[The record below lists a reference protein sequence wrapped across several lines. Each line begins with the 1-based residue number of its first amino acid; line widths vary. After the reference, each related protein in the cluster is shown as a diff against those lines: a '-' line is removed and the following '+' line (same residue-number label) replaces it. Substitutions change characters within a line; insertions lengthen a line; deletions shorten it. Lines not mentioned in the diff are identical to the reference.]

1 MTQPDNSV
9 LDLPQ
14 GGRIERLLG
23 HPKFQRWF
31 AATTSIAG
39 IVMAMTIIGA
49 LFLAPAVTRAVDAP
63 IDNLQAASWATLP
76 GVMHW
81 LEFIMRLLLIFV
93 CGALGAYLAL
103 RGKGRPLARL
113 LAGACGA
120 ISAGAGLF
128 TLLNSALLGWMIK
141 TLSDPMAFNALVYIV
156 VALFLLIVL
165 LMSVWMFSTVK
176 FLMFFPKPVKLS
188 GLDPVVA
195 YNLPAFRGFRIWW
208 ELEKSQWWELTWRWL
223 ISPQFLALVTGM
235 VMIVAINVQAE
246 SMHTEYATSLGF
258 YYWCWLPF
266 AIVSA
271 KQKHVDEEDGRAI
284 RWVIL
289 GQSIWLT
296 VYLLVLALVLV
307 LRFTGILTFPDWTQS
322 IQFTAS
328 LLLFLHWGF
337 VIVFLLTLTI
347 SILYHG
353 TLDPELGIRRTWL
366 VAVVGIVS
374 GMLFVVFER
383 LLAGLVGRWFDVSAG
398 TSFTLVG
405 AATAICIIPL
415 RAWAEKFIK
424 RTMEK
429 WQAAYLLADGVREA
443 ATIVF
448 ADLSGYTALTER
460 NEREALIVAAIFHR
474 DANTAAEAHRGRLIK
489 TIGDAVLLRFANADD
504 ALAAMRRLIADYT
517 LHATPLVSTLLPVH
531 AGIHHGEVVG
541 SSNGD
546 VYGATVNLASRILDA
561 AGPNE
566 VVASQVAVS
575 NMSPSV
581 RTESIGSRTFK
592 NVENPVTCF
601 RLLAA

>member
-1 MTQPDNSV
+1 MTQPDDNV

-39 IVMAMTIIGA
+39 IVLALTIIVT
-49 LFLAPAVTRAVDAP
+49 LFLASAATRVDAP
-63 IDNLQAASWATLP
+63 IEKWQAAAWATLP
-76 GVMHW
+76 GAMRW
-81 LEFIMRLLLIFV
+81 LEFIMRLVLILV
-93 CGALGAYLAL
+93 CGALGVYLAL

-120 ISAGAGLF
+120 ISAGVGLF
-128 TLLNSALLGWMIK
+128 TFMRTVLGSMSEKGLLYLLGNE
-141 TLSDPMAFNALVYIV
+141 AFAPVV
-156 VALFLLIVL
+156 VATFLFVVL
-165 LMSVWMFSTVK
+165 LMSVWMFSTLK
-176 FLMFFPKPVKLS
+176 FLMFFPKPVKLL
-188 GLDPVVA
+188 GLDPVAA
-195 YNLPAFRGFRIWW
+195 YNRPASWGFRMWW
-208 ELEKSQWWELTWRWL
+208 KTEKNQMREFTLRWL
-223 ISPQFLALVTGM
+223 ISPQFVALAAGM
-235 VMIVAINVQAE
+235 AMIVAINVQAE
-246 SMHTEYATSLGF
+246 SLRGEYFMNLNF
-258 YYWCWLPF
+258 YLWCWLPF

-284 RWVIL
+284 RWVML

-296 VYLLVLALVLV
+296 AYLLVLALVLA
-307 LRFTGILTFPDWTQS
+307 LRFTGILTFSGWSQS
-322 IQFTAS
+322 NQFTQS

-337 VIVFLLTLTI
+337 VIVFLLTLAI

-383 LLAGLVGRWFDVSAG
+383 LLAGLVGRWFEVSAG

-415 RAWAEKFIK
+415 RAWADKFIK

-429 WQAAYLLADGVREA
+429 WQTAYLLADGVREA

-460 NEREALIVAAIFHR
+460 NEREALIMAAIFHR

-504 ALAAMRRLIADYT
+504 AFAAMRRLIADYT
-517 LHATPLVSTLLPVH
+517 SHATPLVSTLLPVH

-575 NMSPSV
+575 KMSPSV

-601 RLLAA
+601 RLLAL